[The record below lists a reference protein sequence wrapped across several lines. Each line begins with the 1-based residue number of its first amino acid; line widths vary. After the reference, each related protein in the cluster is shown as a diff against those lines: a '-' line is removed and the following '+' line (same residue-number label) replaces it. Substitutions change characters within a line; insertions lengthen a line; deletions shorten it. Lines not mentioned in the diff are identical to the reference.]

1 MSATSYKAV
10 YTVAGTEAQ
19 TAVSYSLTATD
30 QAGNV
35 TTVTS
40 GASGS
45 VTIDYTAPA
54 VNLVSILSNNANH
67 AYAADGNVITL
78 SFTASDTN
86 LNTVSGSIDSNNAT
100 IANTGNNY
108 TAKWTVVP
116 ADPDAP
122 VTYSVTVT
130 DKAGNSTSVNTGL
143 TTVTIDRT
151 TPILT
156 LVSIVSNNANP
167 IYATTGNVITL
178 TYNVGGTNFN
188 TPTVTF
194 ASKPAT
200 TNTTSNG
207 SDYTATYTVTS
218 GDTQGLVSYNVTVTT
233 FAGKS
238 VNSTSLANGSTDT
251 VTIDTVA
258 PTFSVGTITTSGNT
272 GYAKTGNTITVNF
285 TAVETGLGFASGS
298 PGATIDGQTATIT
311 GTYPNYTASYTIIG
325 SEPETTAQYVING
338 ADKAGNA
345 NSISASTGILVDH
358 TAPTI
363 NSVSIASNHSGYTA
377 WGTNG
382 DTITLG
388 IMASDTGAGL
398 NSASVI
404 IGGKTAALGTG
415 SQTYTYTYTLAS
427 GDGVPDGV
435 TSYSVTVTDKAGN
448 STTVQTGST
457 GSTTITGGVTVD
469 RTGPTLALTSFATS
483 TGTHNT
489 AYANNTD
496 TVDLVFTAKDA
507 SVGITAAPVVTISVN
522 GANGKGTLTQ
532 PTAVT
537 VAGGTTQSYTGKYAL
552 SASDTDGPITYLVTA
567 TDALGNSQVSTLIGG
582 GVTFYQ
588 TVPTIASVNIAN
600 TVTGS
605 ASYTNAS
612 LTITLG
618 TVTVNA
624 SGIYS
629 KQYREGIGGTWTP
642 LPTDGKVTLVTTSGS
657 LVVQVQVTD
666 NAGNATMASASAITV
681 ETTTPTVAT
690 PTVANTVTGSASYT
704 NASLTITLGTVTVNA
719 SGIYSKQYREGT
731 GGTWTPLPTDGK
743 VTLVTTSGSLVVQVQ
758 VTDNAGNATMASASA
773 ITVETTTPTV
783 ATPTVANT
791 VTGNTSYTNA
801 SLTITAGAVT
811 GISSGVY
818 LTQYRE
824 GTGGTWTTLPA
835 NGKVTLSTSSGSL
848 VIQEQVT
855 SNAGN
860 VSSIES
866 ASAITVETTTPTVAT
881 PTVANT
887 VTGNTSYTN
896 ASLTITAG
904 AVSGI
909 SSGVYLTQYREGTGG
924 TWTTLPANGK
934 VTLSTSSGSL
944 VIQEQVTSN
953 AGNVSSIES
962 ASAITVETTTPTV
975 ATPTVANTVTGSAS
989 YTNTSLTIT
998 AGAVSGISS
1007 GVYLTQYREGTSGSW
1022 TTLPANG
1029 KVTLAT
1035 TSGSLVIQE
1044 QVTSNAGNVSSIE
1057 SASAITVETTT
1068 PTVATP
1074 TVANT
1079 MTGSASY
1086 TNTSL
1091 TITAGAVTGISSG
1104 VYLTQ
1109 YREGTG
1115 GTWTTLPANGK
1126 VTLSTSSGSLV
1137 IQEQVTSNAG
1147 NVSSIESASAIT
1159 VETTTPAV
1167 ATPTVANTV
1176 TGNTSYTNASLTI
1189 TAGAVTGISSGVY
1202 LTQYREGTGGTWTT
1216 LPANGKVTLSTSSG
1230 SLVIQE
1236 QVTSNAGNVSSI
1248 ESASAITVETTTPT
1262 VATPTVANTM
1272 TGNTSYTNAS
1282 LTITAGAVTGISSG
1296 VYLTQYREGTGGTW
1310 TTLPAN
1316 GKVTLS
1322 TSSGSL
1328 VIQEQVTSNA
1338 GNVSSIESASAITV
1352 ETTTPT
1358 VGTPTVANTVT
1369 GSASYTNASLTIT
1382 LGTVT
1387 VNASGIYSKQYREG
1401 TGGTWTP
1408 LPTDGKVTLVT
1419 TSGSLVVQVQ
1429 VTDNAGNA
1437 TMASASAITVETTT
1451 PTVATPTVANTV
1463 TGNTSY
1469 TNASLTITAG
1479 VE

>member
-1 MSATSYKAV
+1 MILPYLVVLMCLTGAIYPAIDLTAGEKERGTMETLLCSPVADTNLNAETGTIASKTATITNTSGASYTATWTVVASDAQGVPAYSVTVTDKAGNSTTLTSGAVGTVTIDTVAPSLTSLSISSNNTTNTGYATTGNTITLNFTLIETNLKSITGTIAGNNVTPTLVSATSYKAV

-629 KQYREGIGGTWTP
+629 KQYREG
-642 LPTDGKVTLVTTSGS
+642 
-657 LVVQVQVTD
+657 
-666 NAGNATMASASAITV
+666 
-681 ETTTPTVAT
+681 
-690 PTVANTVTGSASYT
+690 
-704 NASLTITLGTVTVNA
+704 
-719 SGIYSKQYREGT
+719 T

-818 LTQYRE
+818 
-824 GTGGTWTTLPA
+824 
-835 NGKVTLSTSSGSL
+835 
-848 VIQEQVT
+848 
-855 SNAGN
+855 
-860 VSSIES
+860 
-866 ASAITVETTTPTVAT
+866 
-881 PTVANT
+881 
-887 VTGNTSYTN
+887 TN
-896 ASLTITAG
+896 AISRGNRRDVDDVAG
-904 AVSGI
+904 
-909 SSGVYLTQYREGTGG
+909 QWEGDI
-924 TWTTLPANGK
+924 
-934 VTLSTSSGSL
+934 V
-944 VIQEQVTSN
+944 
-953 AGNVSSIES
+953 
-962 ASAITVETTTPTV
+962 
-975 ATPTVANTVTGSAS
+975 
-989 YTNTSLTIT
+989 
-998 AGAVSGISS
+998 
-1007 GVYLTQYREGTSGSW
+1007 
-1022 TTLPANG
+1022 
-1029 KVTLAT
+1029 
-1035 TSGSLVIQE
+1035 
-1044 QVTSNAGNVSSIE
+1044 
-1057 SASAITVETTT
+1057 
-1068 PTVATP
+1068 
-1074 TVANT
+1074 
-1079 MTGSASY
+1079 
-1086 TNTSL
+1086 
-1091 TITAGAVTGISSG
+1091 
-1104 VYLTQ
+1104 
-1109 YREGTG
+1109 
-1115 GTWTTLPANGK
+1115 
-1126 VTLSTSSGSLV
+1126 
-1137 IQEQVTSNAG
+1137 
-1147 NVSSIESASAIT
+1147 
-1159 VETTTPAV
+1159 
-1167 ATPTVANTV
+1167 
-1176 TGNTSYTNASLTI
+1176 
-1189 TAGAVTGISSGVY
+1189 
-1202 LTQYREGTGGTWTT
+1202 
-1216 LPANGKVTLSTSSG
+1216 
-1230 SLVIQE
+1230 
-1236 QVTSNAGNVSSI
+1236 
-1248 ESASAITVETTTPT
+1248 
-1262 VATPTVANTM
+1262 
-1272 TGNTSYTNAS
+1272 
-1282 LTITAGAVTGISSG
+1282 
-1296 VYLTQYREGTGGTW
+1296 
-1310 TTLPAN
+1310 
-1316 GKVTLS
+1316 
-1322 TSSGSL
+1322 
-1328 VIQEQVTSNA
+1328 
-1338 GNVSSIESASAITV
+1338 
-1352 ETTTPT
+1352 
-1358 VGTPTVANTVT
+1358 
-1369 GSASYTNASLTIT
+1369 
-1382 LGTVT
+1382 
-1387 VNASGIYSKQYREG
+1387 
-1401 TGGTWTP
+1401 
-1408 LPTDGKVTLVT
+1408 D
-1419 TSGSLVVQVQ
+1419 
-1429 VTDNAGNA
+1429 D
-1437 TMASASAITVETTT
+1437 
-1451 PTVATPTVANTV
+1451 
-1463 TGNTSY
+1463 
-1469 TNASLTITAG
+1469 
-1479 VE
+1479 